1 MKMFKKKMDGEK
13 KMTATI
19 QRSTVNS
26 KTGAVTKSA
35 PKKME
40 LKSISAKEF
49 NSSTPKSKPTV
60 KSKPMPKAK
69 PFSPKAQAAGRAAA
83 EKSRAEGK
91 KLGALGRFEERTMQ
105 GMLNAGGKKLDTK
118 GVKRSK
124 TGGVIDPTGRY
135 SGLNNKQL
143 GY

>member
-1 MKMFKKKMDGEK
+1 MAIFKKKDGEK
-13 KMTATI
+13 KMTATLT
-19 QRSTVNS
+19 RVTKNS

-40 LKSISAKEF
+40 LKTISAKEF
-49 NSSTPKSKPTV
+49 NSSAPKAKPSV
-60 KSKPMPKAK
+60 KSK
-69 PFSPKAQAAGRAAA
+69 PFSPKAQAVGRAAA

-91 KLGALGRFEERTMQ
+91 KIGALGRFEERTMQ

-143 GY
+143 GYE